1 MRTQFGFIARAGQR
15 QSDVEIL
22 DYVQDAAGRWNL
34 LFDLPIAHDR
44 YGSSSYPQQ
53 NGLLTHARNL
63 DAPLRVATV
72 CADNQNMSFP
82 PMEHTPKHT

>member
-1 MRTQFGFIARAGQR
+1 VRTQFGFIARAGQR

-44 YGSSSYPQQ
+44 YSDTG
-53 NGLLTHARNL
+53 
-63 DAPLRVATV
+63 V
-72 CADNQNMSFP
+72 
-82 PMEHTPKHT
+82 